1 MDVRTLILLA
11 ISCLM
16 LILLVTALVRPVAR
30 PSRAKIRVVT
40 EPEGEQ
46 WLDLAALAQRLET
59 RPAEIVALVER
70 DAIPFWVRPAR
81 GRGDPQTYWFR
92 SDEIEA
98 WTIG

>member
-16 LILLVTALVRPVAR
+16 LILVVRTLVRPASRPARMRTVAD
-30 PSRAKIRVVT
+30 
-40 EPEGEQ
+40 PEGEG
-46 WLDLAALAQRLET
+46 WLSLEALAQRLET

-70 DAIPFWVRPAR
+70 DAIPFWVRPGA

-92 SDEIEA
+92 GDEIEA